1 MRAKSSGDDNR
12 SDIWA
17 RGKYMMEG
25 GEEDKLLLNLFN
37 TRLLNKVDD
46 NKRYSDALQILTA

>member
-1 MRAKSSGDDNR
+1 
-12 SDIWA
+12 
-17 RGKYMMEG
+17 MEG
-25 GEEDKLLLNLFN
+25 GEEDKLLLNLFY